1 MDRLWSPWRMEY
13 IETNKGEPQDGPC
26 VFCAL
31 LDAIPDGE
39 PRVLAREEEAFVT
52 LAKYP
57 YNPGHLLVLP
67 TRHVGELVE
76 LSADEN
82 AGVAR
87 LLQRSIR
94 ALTAASAPHGFNIGL
109 NLGHVAGAGL
119 PDHLHWHV
127 VPRWSGDTNFMPVV
141 GSTRV
146 LPELL
151 AESHAKL
158 SPYFEQVNG
167 R

>member
-13 IETNKGEPQDGPC
+13 IQANKDDAPDGRC

-31 LDAIPDGE
+31 LEDPPDDE
-39 PRVLAREEEAFVT
+39 PRVLARDEDAFVT

-67 TRHVGELVE
+67 VRHESELEE
-76 LSADEN
+76 LSAAEN
-82 AGVAR
+82 AGVCR
-87 LLQRSIR
+87 FLQRAVHVLR
-94 ALTAASAPHGFNIGL
+94 TASDPHGFNIGL
-109 NLGHVAGAGL
+109 NLGHVAGAGI
-119 PDHLHWHV
+119 PEHLHWHV

-151 AESHAKL
+151 TETFAKL
-158 SPYFEQVNG
+158 EPLFAEEVT
-167 R
+167 